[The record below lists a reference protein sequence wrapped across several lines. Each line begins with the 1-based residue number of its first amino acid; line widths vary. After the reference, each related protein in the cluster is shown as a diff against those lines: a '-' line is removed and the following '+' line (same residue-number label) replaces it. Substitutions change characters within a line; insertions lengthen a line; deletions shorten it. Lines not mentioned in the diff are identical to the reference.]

1 MVIWFTGQ
9 PGSGKTTLATSFIEN
24 VLYSHYYLKGKIIH
38 IDGDDIRKTL
48 ARTDAEDYSRDGRF
62 KNIQWAVD
70 TSVFLVSKG
79 FLPVVSMVS
88 PYRWMRE
95 QLKTIGRGAHYSKL
109 QPRFKVLEVYCHSER
124 PTKREKYWVD
134 DYQQPLNEFID
145 MDTTNKSI
153 EECVD
158 EILDVYRQMAN
169 MARRP

>member
-9 PGSGKTTLATSFIEN
+9 PGSGKTTLAEELIARLN
-24 VLYSHYYLKGKIIH
+24 HPKIVH

-48 ARTDAEDYSRDGRF
+48 ARTNADDYGRDGRVR
-62 KNIQWAVD
+62 NVRWVVD

-95 QLKTIGRGAHYSKL
+95 EVKTIGRGSHSSKL
-109 QPRFKVLEVYCHSER
+109 QPIFEVLEVYCHSQR
-124 PTKREKYWVD
+124 PTEKEKYWVG
-134 DYQQPLNEFID
+134 DYQPPLTNFVD
-145 MDTTNKSI
+145 MDTTSKSV

-158 EILDVYRQMAN
+158 EIFDVYRQMATL
-169 MARRP
+169 A

>member
-9 PGSGKTTLATSFIEN
+9 PGSGKTTLAEELITRLN
-24 VLYSHYYLKGKIIH
+24 HPKIIH

-169 MARRP
+169 MA

>member
-9 PGSGKTTLATSFIEN
+9 PGSGKTTLAEELIARLN
-24 VLYSHYYLKGKIIH
+24 HPKIVH

-48 ARTDAEDYSRDGRF
+48 ARTTAEDYSRDGRF
-62 KNIQWAVD
+62 KLINWAKD

-95 QLKTIGRGAHYSKL
+95 EVKTIGRGSHSSKL
-109 QPRFKVLEVYCHSER
+109 QPIFEVLEVYCHSQR
-124 PTKREKYWVD
+124 PTEKEKYWVG
-134 DYQQPLNEFID
+134 DYQPPLTNFVD
-145 MDTTNKSI
+145 MDTTSKSV

-158 EILDVYRQMAN
+158 EIFDVYRQMATL
-169 MARRP
+169 A